1 MAIEDQPGDLV
12 VLVRDHGLVEEL
24 LERHVGE
31 RHPRRDHLFGA
42 FGSDAGKTVAGP
54 RRRRLGEQLAQ
65 IGEYIG
71 GGTDDLAVDHA
82 DFPAPYPLRCF
93 ANLCRADGQGYSS
106 DPRARRTGP
115 GHQRP
120 ASG

>member
-1 MAIEDQPGDLV
+1 MGIEDQPGDLV

-31 RHPRRDHLFGA
+31 RHPRRDHRFRA
-42 FGSDAGKTVAGP
+42 FGRNAGKTVAGP

-71 GGTDDLAVDHA
+71 GGADDLAIDHA
-82 DFPAPYPLRCF
+82 DFPAPLPAPL
-93 ANLCRADGQGYSS
+93 
-106 DPRARRTGP
+106 PR
-115 GHQRP
+115 
-120 ASG
+120 